1 MYYVGVNFDITNMVA
16 GVVDEDRNII
26 LKESVPTLRY
36 RSIPEILNDLSSLI
50 SRIVKKAGLDIE
62 KDIKYVGI
70 GSYGT
75 IDRKTGMLIY
85 SSYFGLRDV
94 QLLDEIKKYIKI
106 PVYVENDA
114 NCYAL
119 AESRLGA
126 TKGYKNSV
134 IVTIGTA
141 MSGGIIIEGEVYH
154 GAFYGAGEFGHHVI
168 VLDGEK
174 CECGRRG
181 CWAAYASSTAIVRDA
196 RIAAIR
202 HPESE
207 MFKMVNGDL
216 RLMSYRIPFQ
226 AAKKGD
232 EFAKEVVYMY
242 KRYIALGLIN
252 IVNILQP
259 DAIAIGGK
267 MRKVGDEFIDDVAQ
281 LVQEKTFGQH
291 ADKKTKILLT
301 ELDYDAVIIGA
312 TMLEKE
318 E

>member
-1 MYYVGVNFDITNMVA
+1 MVHF
-16 GVVDEDRNII
+16 
-26 LKESVPTLRY
+26 
-36 RSIPEILNDLSSLI
+36 
-50 SRIVKKAGLDIE
+50 
-62 KDIKYVGI
+62 
-70 GSYGT
+70 
-75 IDRKTGMLIY
+75 M
-85 SSYFGLRDV
+85 V
-94 QLLDEIKKYIKI
+94 Q
-106 PVYVENDA
+106 EN
-114 NCYAL
+114 
-119 AESRLGA
+119 
-126 TKGYKNSV
+126 
-134 IVTIGTA
+134 
-141 MSGGIIIEGEVYH
+141 
-154 GAFYGAGEFGHHVI
+154 FGHHVI

-232 EFAKEVVYMY
+232 EFAKEIVYMY

-281 LVQEKTFGQH
+281 LVKEKTFGQH

-301 ELDYDAVIIGA
+301 QLDYDAVIIGA